1 MALLVNLMRGM
12 ECTCPAVLPS
22 CHIGSTA
29 NEMTGPNVILRPYR
43 RKENQCV
50 MNRQQSTSISGKP
63 HPENHKGE
71 GNRAVVGRALCP
83 CIPGSCASRVE
94 DVRVMRS
101 GGIRGR

>member
-29 NEMTGPNVILRPYR
+29 NEMTGPNVILRPHR

-63 HPENHKGE
+63 HPENHKGK
-71 GNRAVVGRALCP
+71 GNTPSACLSKCANLLNLLPAALT
-83 CIPGSCASRVE
+83 GSART
-94 DVRVMRS
+94 
-101 GGIRGR
+101 

>member
-29 NEMTGPNVILRPYR
+29 NEITGPNVILRPYR

-50 MNRQQSTSISGKP
+50 MNRRQSISISGNS

-71 GNRAVVGRALCP
+71 GNRPFVLQD
-83 CIPGSCASRVE
+83 CASISAEAALTVATP
-94 DVRVMRS
+94 RS
-101 GGIRGR
+101 AT